1 VLTSALALN
10 VFTVS
15 LVLSTCNGST
25 DSFPSSCRVCPRF
38 RCDANPWKKNSLWAP
53 KYNYWPSAL
62 PKISSL
68 SLFWLSHSIM
78 IWWGKYDHFAVGKI
92 APASDCMTACIRCT
106 CQQYFVQCLCYALLG
121 DQCCLGNPSRVK
133 CWFLGRKQIASKF
146 PMMRVDTSISTRRSP
161 RLERHWNLLKTQFYL
176 QGLVNGV
183 EFSDCGNKKF
193 GYIPSTF
200 DCLTVS

>member
-1 VLTSALALN
+1 MDPRIA
-10 VFTVS
+10 S
-15 LVLSTCNGST
+15 LPVVEYAQDLGVMPIREERVHCELQSTRET
-25 DSFPSSCRVCPRF
+25 
-38 RCDANPWKKNSLWAP
+38 
-53 KYNYWPSAL
+53 
-62 PKISSL
+62 
-68 SLFWLSHSIM
+68 
-78 IWWGKYDHFAVGKI
+78 
-92 APASDCMTACIRCT
+92 
-106 CQQYFVQCLCYALLG
+106 LLG